1 MFLKVTR
8 GPSGWS
14 ERGSVREQH
23 NGLERGHFWVSLRP
37 GQCRGLRDRRRP
49 PRRAAEGDGGGDR
62 GRESGLLGPRR
73 LPGASA
79 SISFLPR
86 HPGGGWGEAFGVL
99 GGRGGEWW
107 RPRRRRPALPPE
119 PRAERGVA
127 FRGAAGEA
135 GTRALDRAA
144 ASAAPGGRGASRR
157 PLTGA
162 CLFFFLC
169 VAGPKGPHLRMVR
182 VSGSTF

>member
-49 PRRAAEGDGGGDR
+49 PRRAAEGDGGGTGEGSR
-62 GRESGLLGPRR
+62 GCWGL
-73 LPGASA
+73 GASPEP
-79 SISFLPR
+79 LPR
-86 HPGGGWGEAFGVL
+86 LAPFPAARGGWGEAFGVL